1 MGEDGGALL
10 PRLDRVAVQRQIAG
24 EDPRAIVLART
35 LTKLGMADPND
46 WQQSVSGYVHRT
58 LDRWIRQHGRDVVRD
73 EFSLDATLSNT
84 PDPYSRE
91 DLDPNLLYLTV
102 GANAAGYFVLGPTL
116 DLLEPADPRLP
127 VTFYHLLVDAVG
139 RWVRVYDYRDALER
153 IEMWKDW
160 IEGEANVDEY
170 EIPEVEGSIPA
181 AMKEKPLS
189 MEALRRLIS
198 SLQDEPIRRLLEAAV
213 NLDRISRASDPP
225 EISEHTREAFM
236 DSNPPL
242 PALLVSFKRR
252 DAIMGCFDEE
262 SGAILEVTPEPCF
275 LAEFDPREARSVR
288 RAFDSLAALSKTLTA
303 ASRLARLLPGNS
315 ETEAQDEVAC
325 RDRGDS

>member
-10 PRLDRVAVQRQIAG
+10 PRLDRVAVERQIAG

-35 LTKLGMADPND
+35 LTELGIADPND
-46 WQQSVSGYVHRT
+46 WQQSVSDYVHRT

-84 PDPYSRE
+84 PDPSSSE

-102 GANAAGYFVLGPTL
+102 GANAAGYFVLGPTF

-153 IEMWKDW
+153 VEMWKDW
-160 IEGEANVDEY
+160 IEGEANAEEY

-189 MEALRRLIS
+189 IEALRRLIT
-198 SLQDEPIRRLLEAAV
+198 SLQDERIRRLLEAAV
-213 NLDRISRASDPP
+213 NLDRISRAPSPP
-225 EISEHTREAFM
+225 EISESTREAFM
-236 DSNPPL
+236 DANPPL
-242 PALLVSFKRR
+242 PALLISFKRQ
-252 DAIMGCFDEE
+252 DAITGCFDEE
-262 SGAILEVTPEPCF
+262 SEAMLEVTPEPCF
-275 LAEFDPREARSVR
+275 LAEINPRDARSVR
-288 RAFDSLAALSKTLTA
+288 QAFGSLATLSKTLAA
-303 ASRLARLLPGNS
+303 ASRLAGLLPGHNEM
-315 ETEAQDEVAC
+315 ETQDEGAC
-325 RDRGDS
+325 RDRGDA

>member
-1 MGEDGGALL
+1 MGENGSALL
-10 PRLDRVAVQRQIAG
+10 PRLDRVAVKRQIAG

-35 LTKLGMADPND
+35 LTELGIADPND
-46 WQQSVSGYVHRT
+46 WQRSVSGYVHRT

-84 PDPYSRE
+84 TDPSSSE

-102 GANAAGYFVLGPTL
+102 GANAAGYFVLGPTV
-116 DLLEPADPRLP
+116 DLLKPADPRLP

-153 IEMWKDW
+153 VEMWKNW
-160 IEGEANVDEY
+160 IEGEANAEEY
-170 EIPEVEGSIPA
+170 EIPEVGGSIPA

-189 MEALRRLIS
+189 IEALRRLIT
-198 SLQDEPIRRLLEAAV
+198 SLQDERIRRLLDAAV
-213 NLDRISRASDPP
+213 NLDRISRASSPP
-225 EISEHTREAFM
+225 EISESTREAFM
-236 DSNPPL
+236 DANPPL
-242 PALLVSFKRR
+242 PGLVVSFKRQ

-262 SGAILEVTPEPCF
+262 SETMLEVTPEPCF
-275 LAEFDPREARSVR
+275 LAEINPQDTRSVR
-288 RAFDSLAALSKTLTA
+288 RAFDSLAALSMTLTA

-315 ETEAQDEVAC
+315 ETEAQDEGTC